1 VKRRVFLVGSAFL
14 AVAPPM
20 AAVAGGTPGGV
31 RVSVTPLS
39 PQPGDVLL
47 LHVTGAPPDARAEW
61 DGRAIALFPTG
72 GGVAALVG
80 IDLEAR
86 AGPMGWRVTR
96 PSATK
101 NGGALAA
108 GAVTVRPRTFPT
120 QQLTLPK
127 GMVDLDAATLARVET
142 ERGELRAALA
152 AGASERLWRGPF
164 RVPVEGGQPTGGF
177 GVRRLINGQPR
188 NPHTG
193 YDWAA
198 PVGTPVVAANAG
210 RTVLVTE
217 HFFAGR
223 NVVVDHGLGLFT
235 LYYHLT
241 ETRVEPGESVAAG
254 QVIGT
259 VGATGRVT
267 GPHLHFAVLLNGA
280 RVDPEALLRLVPP
293 EERSP

>member
-1 VKRRVFLVGSAFL
+1 MRRRTFLIGSAL
-14 AVAPPM
+14 LGIASPM

-31 RVSVTPLS
+31 RVSVTPSS

-47 LHVTGAPPDARAEW
+47 LQVTGAPPDARGDW
-61 DGRAIALFPTG
+61 HGHHLALFPTG
-72 GGVAALVG
+72 HGIAALIG
-80 IDLEAR
+80 IDLDVR
-86 AGPMGWRVTR
+86 PGLLGWRITR
-96 PSATK
+96 PSAAK

-127 GMVDLDAATLARVET
+127 GMVDLDAPTLAQVET
-142 ERGELRAALA
+142 ERGELKAALA

-164 RVPVEGGQPTGGF
+164 RIPVEGGQPTGGF
-177 GVRRLINGQPR
+177 GLRRLINGQPR
-188 NPHTG
+188 SPHAG

-198 PVGTPVVAANAG
+198 PAGTPVLAANRG
-210 RTVLVTE
+210 RAALVTE

-235 LYYHLT
+235 LYFHLT
-241 ETRVEPGESVAAG
+241 ETRVAPGESVEAG

-293 EERSP
+293 EESSP

>member
-1 VKRRVFLVGSAFL
+1 MKRRAFLVASALL

-31 RVSVTPLS
+31 RVSVTPS
-39 PQPGDVLL
+39 NPQPGDVLL
-47 LHVTGAPPDARAEW
+47 LRVTGAPPDARAEW

-86 AGPMGWRVTR
+86 AGPIGWRVTR

-127 GMVDLDAATLARVET
+127 GMVDLDAPTLARVET
-142 ERGELRAALA
+142 ERGEFRAALA

-164 RVPVEGGQPTGGF
+164 RIPVEGGQPTGGF

-188 NPHTG
+188 SPHTG

-293 EERSP
+293 EEPSP